1 MVFAVLTYPAMVHHL
16 LGGYRGTGATGSM
29 FALDN
34 TVMRLSFFCGLLN
47 DFVFG
52 KGLIL
57 IAAIF
62 IGGVM
67 LVLSKHQKELKFT
80 PEAVILTAGT
90 AGYFFLTTKAALLV
104 GSASNRYEMP
114 IYGLVILLIFWAVY
128 YVADRIGNKM
138 FTAAITMVILVFL
151 IKGHIFGGNVLFLY
165 KEDVAKIDYARENK
179 ENVAIVMFNPAT
191 PHNVWRLTDE
201 LLQYDRVFYMNE
213 ENLDKITEPDVVNAD
228 KIVLYVADN
237 DHKEDALKNITDSC
251 GKVENMT
258 QIDSEDMWTT
268 YEAQ

>member
-1 MVFAVLTYPAMVHHL
+1 
-16 LGGYRGTGATGSM
+16 
-29 FALDN
+29 
-34 TVMRLSFFCGLLN
+34 
-47 DFVFG
+47 
-52 KGLIL
+52 
-57 IAAIF
+57 
-62 IGGVM
+62 
-67 LVLSKHQKELKFT
+67 
-80 PEAVILTAGT
+80 
-90 AGYFFLTTKAALLV
+90 
-104 GSASNRYEMP
+104 
-114 IYGLVILLIFWAVY
+114 
-128 YVADRIGNKM
+128 
-138 FTAAITMVILVFL
+138 MVILVFL